1 MNHELCAIIILIT
14 SFIAIVVATKRKVLL
29 PLLFADVKDKSGGFE
44 ICGSAKKDPR
54 KELSTILKNGGGLAL
69 GCNYK

>member
-1 MNHELCAIIILIT
+1 
-14 SFIAIVVATKRKVLL
+14 VVATKRKVLL